1 MKKVLPPPLCT
12 QHLCNWY
19 VNVSTN
25 SYPLTIWPLTRNQ
38 TAQVRANA
46 NNLAITKSIKLI
58 KFVFFV
64 DTFPQRPHYV
74 KVTAQRGQ
82 VFRLLAVF
90 EDDKH
95 DSSTNSNKSN
105 STLTTNSIS
114 GGQTTYREKEKGRY
128 VQLLTE
134 SRQIVYVSLTA
145 KGKFYEIEPTTP
157 QIFQKTSTSL
167 GIGGSSGDL
176 AAKPFNP
183 ICIHRIGQIIHAK
196 SELPITIRFIS
207 GPQGTGNIVPEVLT
221 ITKVSTENIIVA
233 CPIEDVEAR
242 SPLHL
247 RKLNVTGDMQF
258 MKCFLGFE
266 NEQKMFSNPNIQ
278 NILKFC
284 QINVDNFLRLVE
296 FEHLISN
303 TKNSGVS
310 GSKPKS
316 DGGLKIL
323 KPLNFLRREKSNIAH
338 EKEDSIIFLSKN
350 DLENMDNKDAN
361 QSDKLKVFQSTKKKW
376 FRNLKSS
383 ASKTNSFS
391 SLDIQSKRMSLDRYQ
406 DVSKLLQER
415 FGDNETNHLSRSN
428 DNNHPVVGRPSSE
441 IGQEPRND
449 HADLRQKSMSLQ
461 DMDTRCE
468 YSNKPDL
475 VRVEFHQGNND
486 HDQAAVIDDEE
497 LADASIVVLS
507 NQQSFITEKLF
518 NEFHVKTKQHSKSSS
533 QLHHLLHFAVP
544 QKMNVNETTRK
555 KDEIHGAIS
564 ANQSNVISEIEIAEQ
579 YPMMMGQSSSYDD
592 DLPYSSVR
600 DSLVMDDSLAS
611 GGATE
616 SACQMETYHN
626 TVQNE
631 MNDPQRHE
639 NIYSEICSDAINP
652 LVSNRRCSRN
662 SAIRI
667 SVKASTSAIGVG
679 RRSNAHLGDNIYNT
693 LN

>member
-1 MKKVLPPPLCT
+1 MT
-12 QHLCNWY
+12 
-19 VNVSTN
+19 
-25 SYPLTIWPLTRNQ
+25 
-38 TAQVRANA
+38 
-46 NNLAITKSIKLI
+46 ITKIIKLI
-58 KFVFFV
+58 KFDFFFT

-74 KVTAQRGQ
+74 KVTAKRGQ

-95 DSSTNSNKSN
+95 DSSATNSNKPNSN
-105 STLTTNSIS
+105 ITTNSS
-114 GGQTTYREKEKGRY
+114 SGQTTFREKEKGRY

-157 QIFQKTSTSL
+157 QIFQKTNTSL
-167 GIGGSSGDL
+167 GIAGSVGDV

-196 SELPITIRFIS
+196 SELPVTIRFIS

-247 RKLNVTGDMQF
+247 RKLTVTGDMQF

-303 TKNSGVS
+303 PKAGGVS
-310 GSKPKS
+310 GAKPKG

-350 DLENMDNKDAN
+350 DLENMDNKDASAN

-383 ASKTNSFS
+383 ATKTNSFS
-391 SLDIQSKRMSLDRYQ
+391 SLDIQNKRMSMDRYQ
-406 DVSKLLQER
+406 DMSKLLQER
-415 FGDNETNHLSRSN
+415 FGDNETDHLSRSN
-428 DNNHPVVGRPSSE
+428 DHNLTGVGRPSSD
-441 IGQEPRND
+441 IGLEPRND
-449 HADLRQKSMSLQ
+449 HTDLRQKSMSLQ

-486 HDQAAVIDDEE
+486 HSQAAVVDDEE
-497 LADASIVVLS
+497 LADSSIVSLS
-507 NQQSFITEKLF
+507 NQQSFITEKLYT
-518 NEFHVKTKQHSKSSS
+518 EFHVKTKQHSKSSS
-533 QLHHLLHFAVP
+533 QLHHLLHFTVP

-555 KDEIHGAIS
+555 KDDIHGATS
-564 ANQSNVISEIEIAEQ
+564 ANQSKVIDRIEIADH
-579 YPMMMGQSSSYDD
+579 YPMLMGQSSSYDD

-600 DSLVMDDSLAS
+600 DSLVMDDSVAS

-616 SACQMETYHN
+616 SAYQMETYQNGN
-626 TVQNE
+626 TVENE
-631 MNDPQRHE
+631 LSDPQRNE
-639 NIYSEICSDAINP
+639 NIYAEICSDAINP
-652 LVSNRRCSRN
+652 VVSNRRYSRS

-667 SVKASTSAIGVG
+667 SVKDSTSAIGVG

>member
-1 MKKVLPPPLCT
+1 M
-12 QHLCNWY
+12 
-19 VNVSTN
+19 
-25 SYPLTIWPLTRNQ
+25 
-38 TAQVRANA
+38 
-46 NNLAITKSIKLI
+46 
-58 KFVFFV
+58 
-64 DTFPQRPHYV
+64 
-74 KVTAQRGQ
+74 TAQRGQ

-95 DSSTNSNKSN
+95 DSSATNSNKAN
-105 STLTTNSIS
+105 STITTNSSS
-114 GGQTTYREKEKGRY
+114 GGQTTFREKEKGRY

-134 SRQIVYVSLTA
+134 SRQIVYVPLTA

-157 QIFQKTSTSL
+157 QIFQKTNTSAR
-167 GIGGSSGDL
+167 IGGSVGDV

-183 ICIHRIGQIIHAK
+183 NCIHRIGQIINAK
-196 SELPITIRFIS
+196 SELPVTIRFIS
-207 GPQGTGNIVPEVLT
+207 GPQGTGNIVPELLT

-258 MKCFLGFE
+258 IKCFLGFE

-284 QINVDNFLRLVE
+284 HVNVDNFLRLVE
-296 FEHLISN
+296 FEHLTCN
-303 TKNSGVS
+303 TKISSVS
-310 GSKPKS
+310 GTKPKG

-323 KPLNFLRREKSNIAH
+323 KPLNFLRREKSNMAH

-350 DLENMDNKDAN
+350 DLENMDNKNASAN

-383 ASKTNSFS
+383 ATKTNSFS
-391 SLDIQSKRMSLDRYQ
+391 SLDIQNKRMSMDRYQ
-406 DVSKLLQER
+406 DMSKLLQER
-415 FGDNETNHLSRSN
+415 FGDNETDHLSRSN
-428 DNNHPVVGRPSSE
+428 DSKHTDVGRPSSE
-441 IGQEPRND
+441 IGLESRNN

-486 HDQAAVIDDEE
+486 HAPNGVAEDEE
-497 LADASIVVLS
+497 LADASIVSLS
-507 NQQSFITEKLF
+507 NQQSFITEKLYT
-518 NEFHVKTKQHSKSSS
+518 EFHVKTKQHSKSSS

-544 QKMNVNETTRK
+544 HKMNVNETSRK
-555 KDEIHGAIS
+555 KDETQGAIS
-564 ANQSNVISEIEIAEQ
+564 ANQSNVISRIEIADQ
-579 YPMMMGQSSSYDD
+579 YPMLMGQSSSYDD

-600 DSLVMDDSLAS
+600 DSLVMDDSVAS
-611 GGATE
+611 GGAAE
-616 SACQMETYHN
+616 SASHMETYQNGN
-626 TVQNE
+626 TAE
-631 MNDPQRHE
+631 NDLNDSQRHE
-639 NIYSEICSDAINP
+639 NIYAEICTDAINP
-652 LVSNRRCSRN
+652 AVSNRRYSRS

-667 SVKASTSAIGVG
+667 SVKSSAQDSSSAIGVG